1 MLDYA
6 ALEAL
11 AAVIS
16 TGSFDG
22 AAGRLHVTQ
31 PAISQRIKQLE
42 ERMGAVLIVRGT
54 PCTGT
59 ELGLRLARHAEAVA
73 LMEADLAPRDAAPT
87 VRIAVNAD
95 SLATWVLQALA
106 EVEGQL
112 FDLVIDDQ
120 DHSADWLRRGEVV
133 GAVTASATAVPGC
146 DVVSLGA
153 LRYFATASPAFVK
166 RHFPQGISAHALAE
180 APAIVFNEKDR
191 LQNDWARR
199 ETGQSPALPQ
209 HRIASSAGFVE
220 ASLLGMGWGMN
231 PEQMV
236 GRAITAGRLVAL
248 SPEPLE
254 VPLYWQSLRRLRAPL
269 APLTRA
275 IRKAAAQV
283 LLQV

>member
-59 ELGLRLARHAEAVA
+59 DLGLRLARHSEAVA
-73 LMEADLAPRDAAPT
+73 LMEAELAPREAAPT

-95 SLATWVLQALA
+95 SLATWVLPALA

-166 RHFPQGISAHALAE
+166 RHFPHGITAQALAE

-236 GRAITAGRLVAL
+236 GRAITAGRLVVL